1 MVKGEAFLLASLII
15 VVSLVLM
22 YLPMRREYL
31 IKQESILKKEYEEK
45 VFENLINEIKNTAYI
60 SYGDFDSCIKNLY
73 DFLNFSKKYLNS
85 RGLSFYYL
93 ILVGNISTIM
103 NITGINAFDNTI
115 EINITIDK
123 NNSKNLIINEYS
135 INSILFSLIGDEKEI
150 EIEYKDVKKSVNLNG
165 NLILYLD
172 LLIDSAD
179 YSKRYVDVFVYR

>member
-1 MVKGEAFLLASLII
+1 
-15 VVSLVLM
+15 
-22 YLPMRREYL
+22 
-31 IKQESILKKEYEEK
+31 
-45 VFENLINEIKNTAYI
+45 
-60 SYGDFDSCIKNLY
+60 
-73 DFLNFSKKYLNS
+73 